1 MKANIENLQDDE
13 SIFFPNIIEYY
24 QNRPSSLET
33 FNIASFA
40 AYYEYFQKN
49 NEKGPHDN
57 LKEDDNMDEG
67 DAFIKGKP
75 LWLKNGMG
83 FLRMRRKAA
92 IIRYFRPNKED
103 TEQHWERNVVAYCNS
118 L

>member
-1 MKANIENLQDDE
+1 MNI
-13 SIFFPNIIEYY
+13 S
-24 QNRPSSLET
+24 R
-33 FNIASFA
+33 
-40 AYYEYFQKN
+40 KN
-49 NEKGPHDN
+49 NKKGPHDN

-75 LWLKNGMG
+75 LRLKNGMG

-103 TEQHWERNVVAYCNS
+103 TEQLRKILS
-118 L
+118 LNFHLSTLCISS